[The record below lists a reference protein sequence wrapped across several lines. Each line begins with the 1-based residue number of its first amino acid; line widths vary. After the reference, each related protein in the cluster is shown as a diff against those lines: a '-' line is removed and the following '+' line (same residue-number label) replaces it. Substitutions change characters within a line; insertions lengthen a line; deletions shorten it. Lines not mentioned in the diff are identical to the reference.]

1 MQKASKGIGV
11 IKRIQ
16 KNLPGNIV
24 PIIYKSFI
32 RPHVDHGD
40 IVYGRPDTESFIS
53 KLQQFQY
60 NAGVTVTEAI
70 DVIQAF

>member
-16 KNLPGNIV
+16 KNLPRNII
-24 PIIYKSFI
+24 PIVHKSFI
-32 RPHVDHGD
+32 RPHLDHGD

-60 NAGVTVTEAI
+60 NAAVAVTEAT